1 MNPPPGFS
9 ARFAA
14 VVAAAGASRRMGDGG
29 KKEYRTLS
37 GMPVLAR
44 SVLPFT
50 RSGLFYWVVIT
61 VPKGDVPMA
70 KDLLSAHLE
79 LDRVCFV
86 EGGNTRQQSVLFAL
100 EALEQDPPDFVL
112 IHDGARPWVSVAL
125 IERVLR
131 VTARDGACVPL
142 VEAVEAMKQV
152 ENEGRIVRHL
162 HRDGVRAAQT
172 PQGFAFGKI
181 LAAHRS
187 AARTGTLCVDDAEV
201 FDMYEGPVASVDG
214 ETSNRKIT
222 FSGDLRED

>member
-1 MNPPPGFS
+1 M
-9 ARFAA
+9 
-14 VVAAAGASRRMGDGG
+14 RMGDGG

-44 SVLPFT
+44 SALPFA
-50 RSGLFYWVVIT
+50 RSGFFFRLVIT

-70 KDLLSAHLE
+70 KELLSARRE
-79 LDRVCFV
+79 LDGVCFV

-100 EALEQDPPDFVL
+100 EALEHDSPDFVL
-112 IHDGARPWVSVAL
+112 IHDGARPWVSAAL

-152 ENEGRIVRHL
+152 ESGGRIVRHL
-162 HRDGVRAAQT
+162 HRDGVRVAQT

-181 LAAHRS
+181 LAAHRR
-187 AARTGTLCVDDAEV
+187 AAQEGARCVDDAEV

-222 FSGDLRED
+222 FNGDLRED